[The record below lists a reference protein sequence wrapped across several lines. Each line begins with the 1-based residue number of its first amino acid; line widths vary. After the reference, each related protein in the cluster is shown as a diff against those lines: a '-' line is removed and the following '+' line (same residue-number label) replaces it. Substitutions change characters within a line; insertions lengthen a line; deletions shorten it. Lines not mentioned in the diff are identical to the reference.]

1 MAVRAEP
8 AAAGYDAGPA
18 TIVHHLARRL
28 QRRERGITSVPS
40 PGHEYPVMPRLPS
53 LGGAQ
58 TASPHVPADLATSS
72 GGRREGLP
80 DPLEIARRFVEE
92 ARVGRDTAAARAAL
106 AGLDPVA
113 LAAALPDDAARI
125 AFWLNVY
132 NGAVRARLLADPEAY
147 RWRWFFFAM
156 PAVTVAGRRL
166 SPNAIENGL
175 LRRSAF
181 LAGLGYL
188 RNPLP
193 SRFERLLRVGR
204 VDPRIHF
211 ALNCG
216 ARSCPPL
223 AAWGSTTLDADLERA
238 TGAYLAAES
247 ARSAGRTELM
257 APRLLRWYRGDF
269 GGRAGILALLRRHGL
284 IGPDETPR
292 LRYGDYDWTLDL
304 ADAARG

>member
-1 MAVRAEP
+1 M
-8 AAAGYDAGPA
+8 
-18 TIVHHLARRL
+18 
-28 QRRERGITSVPS
+28 PS
-40 PGHEYPVMPRLPS
+40 LRS

-58 TASPHVPADLATSS
+58 TASPHVPADLAMPSD
-72 GGRREGLP
+72 RRAGLSH
-80 DPLEIARRFVEE
+80 PLEIARRFVEE
-92 ARVGRDTAAARAAL
+92 ARAGRDTAAARAAL
-106 AGLDPVA
+106 AGFDPA
-113 LAAALPDDAARI
+113 GLAAALPDDAARI

-132 NGAVRARLLADPEAY
+132 NGAVRARLLADPAAY
-147 RWRWFFFAM
+147 RRRWPFFAA

-166 SPNAIENGL
+166 SPNAIEQGL

-193 SRFERLLRVGR
+193 SRVERLLRVER

-223 AAWGSTTLDADLERA
+223 AAWELTTLHADLERA

-247 ARSAGRTELM
+247 ARSADGSVLTV
-257 APRLLRWYRGDF
+257 PRLLRWYRGDF
-269 GGRAGILALLRRHGL
+269 GGSTGIMALLRRHGVV
-284 IGPDETPR
+284 GPDETPL
-292 LRYGDYDWTLDL
+292 LRYGPYDWTLDL
-304 ADAARG
+304 GDAARGSAGAGGGEDACPSGLSDVRYSIR

>member
-1 MAVRAEP
+1 
-8 AAAGYDAGPA
+8 
-18 TIVHHLARRL
+18 
-28 QRRERGITSVPS
+28 
-40 PGHEYPVMPRLPS
+40 MPQLRS

-58 TASPHVPADLATSS
+58 TASSHVPADLATRS
-72 GGRREGLP
+72 GGRREGLR
-80 DPLEIARRFVEE
+80 DPLEIARDFVDE

-106 AGLDPVA
+106 AGLDPTA
-113 LAAALPDDAARI
+113 LAAAVPDGSARI

-147 RWRWFFFAM
+147 RWRWPFFAT

-193 SRFERLLRVGR
+193 SRFERLLRVER

-223 AAWGSTTLDADLERA
+223 AAWEPATLDADLETA
-238 TGAYLAAES
+238 TGAYLAAGS
-247 ARSAGRTELM
+247 VRSADGSVLTV
-257 APRLLRWYRGDF
+257 PRLLRWYRGDF
-269 GGRAGILALLRRHGL
+269 GGRAGILALLRSHGV
-284 IGPDETPR
+284 IGTDETPR

-304 ADAARG
+304 ADAAGG